1 MSKSGKDKKTT
12 GIKSPLKQP
21 VTELHDS
28 TTLYLREIGMSDL
41 LTPEQEVA
49 FTKAWQA
56 GDESGRRR
64 MIESNLRLVVNI
76 ARQYT
81 RRGLPLLDLIEE
93 GNIGLMR
100 AVERFD
106 PDMECRFS
114 TYAVHWIK
122 QAIRRALLEKVKNI
136 RVPAYMAELVARWKR
151 VVKNNPE
158 ITSIKEICDALQ
170 LPKENEKLVKRIIRT
185 AQISGGNL
193 DTEDA
198 SALSGFFEDTNAE
211 EVDATVLAGEE
222 GELIQERLADL
233 PDREAEILRYRFGLD
248 DYPVLTLE
256 EIGKIFKLTRERVR
270 QIEAKSLD
278 RLREIIATDS
288 VL

>member
-1 MSKSGKDKKTT
+1 MSRDALLDMYLKDVS
-12 GIKSPLKQP
+12 IFQ
-21 VTELHDS
+21 
-28 TTLYLREIGMSDL
+28 L
-41 LTPEQEVA
+41 LTKQDEIDLSHKVR
-49 FTKAWQA
+49 A
-56 GDESGRRR
+56 GDMEARQH
-64 MIESNLRLVVNI
+64 MIQSNLRLVVSV
-76 ARQYT
+76 ARHFDNQ
-81 RRGLPLLDLIEE
+81 GLQMLDIIEE

-106 PDMECRFS
+106 PGMECRFS

-158 ITSIKEICDALQ
+158 ITTIKEICEALQ

-198 SALSGFFEDTNAE
+198 SALSGFFEDTNADE
-211 EVDATVLAGEE
+211 PDAFLLAGEE
-222 GELIQERLADL
+222 AGLIQERLADL

-270 QIEAKSLD
+270 QIEAKSLQ
-278 RLREIIATDS
+278 RLREIIASDS

>member
-1 MSKSGKDKKTT
+1 MSRDALLDMYLKDVSIFNVLT
-12 GIKSPLKQP
+12 KQ
-21 VTELHDS
+21 E
-28 TTLYLREIGMSDL
+28 EIDL
-41 LTPEQEVA
+41 SNKVR
-49 FTKAWQA
+49 A
-56 GDESGRRR
+56 GDMEARQM
-64 MIESNLRLVVNI
+64 MIQCNLRLVVSV
-76 ARQYT
+76 ARHFDNQ
-81 RRGLPLLDLIEE
+81 GLQILDIIEE

-106 PDMECRFS
+106 PGMECRFS

-151 VVKNNPE
+151 VVRKNPN
-158 ITSIKEICDALQ
+158 INSIKEICEALQ

-198 SALSGFFEDTNAE
+198 SALSGFFEDTNADMP
-211 EVDATVLAGEE
+211 DANLLAGEDIM
-222 GELIQERLADL
+222 LLQDRLEEL
-233 PDREAEILRYRFGLD
+233 PDRGAEILRYRFGLD

-256 EIGKIFKLTRERVR
+256 EIGRIFKLTRERVR
-270 QIEAKSLD
+270 QIEAKSLTK
-278 RLREIIATDS
+278 LREIIDAGS